1 MRVTFSSGF
10 PQACSAVFHDTSVSG
25 AAAGEREQ
33 TAHRASANYY
43 RSSKCTRPMSPVREV
58 NGRWDGCLG
67 WGWLHTATRI
77 R

>member
-1 MRVTFSSGF
+1 MRVTFSSGSAGVFRGF
-10 PQACSAVFHDTSVSG
+10 PRHQPERSG
-25 AAAGEREQ
+25 GGRREQ